1 MAISLSSCMKG
12 LNLNTWFSLKK
23 KRVYDLPAQYSNQ
36 FVVPSQDPCENPSMT
51 KKIKQLSNFRD
62 EKDL

>member
-1 MAISLSSCMKG
+1 MYERSEFEYMI
-12 LNLNTWFSLKK
+12 FIKK